1 MPRRSARATILK
13 ALRKLDE
20 NRQDDASVRH
30 VMEDSSSDSD
40 SDVGFME
47 DIRDAR

>member
-1 MPRRSARATILK
+1 MPRCRARATILK

-20 NRQDDASVRH
+20 KRQANASVRH
-30 VMEDSSSDSD
+30 SMEDSSDSD
-40 SDVGFME
+40 SDGGFME